1 LISFPASRQ
10 LIGALLV
17 LTAASFVVAEVTE
30 HERRAGTRYE
40 EWRRAGGR
48 NLREY
53 EEALQSR
60 GMSGAAIRKEIAA
73 IQSYLPKVMDRD
85 AGKDRLGVSPS
96 EFQFDAWV
104 NSEPLTLAG
113 LRGKVVLVRWWTDT
127 CPHCAATSPTLRMLD
142 EQYRARGLRIIA
154 AFHPK
159 PQPLDDVQIERV
171 RRAVETR
178 QFTFP
183 VAIDAHWRTLRE
195 WWLTG
200 PSRPATSAT
209 FVLDKKGVVRF
220 VHPGMEYHENESG
233 SGHEMCER
241 DLGSVRAAIE
251 QLLAE

>member
-1 LISFPASRQ
+1 LNRFPAPHRLAAGL
-10 LIGALLV
+10 LILI
-17 LTAASFVVAEVTE
+17 TATLVVAQVTE
-30 HERRAGTRYE
+30 EERRAGSRYA

-48 NLREY
+48 NLVEY
-53 EEALQSR
+53 KQTLESK
-60 GMSGAAIRKEIAA
+60 GMSEAAIRKEIAT

-85 AGKDRLGVSPS
+85 AGKDRLGVSPP
-96 EFQFDAWV
+96 EFQFDAWI

-113 LRGKVVLVRWWTDT
+113 LRGKVILVRWWTDT

-142 EQYRARGLRIIA
+142 EQYRARGLRVIA

-171 RRAVETR
+171 RRAVESR
-178 QFTFP
+178 NFTFP
-183 VAIDAHWRTLRE
+183 VTIDAHWRTLRD

-200 PSRPATSAT
+200 PPRPATSAT

-233 SGHEMCER
+233 SGHDACER